1 MAGMGGAGM
10 GAAGR
15 MPGGGVGN
23 PMAGMTGMDPM
34 SMMMEGMMR
43 GGPPGSDGGGGGGN
57 GRPIGPGP
65 PGSADPTAMVSPPP
79 PPYQCLFLLRFPSLR
94 LRWHLFLVLPSQ
106 TFLCFPSDLSIS
118 PLCQRV
124 RISQHGLACMAFLH
138 LYLYVVFLC
147 SRLNGGRLHERQLMQ
162 MMTGMGHGPPGM
174 GGGPPGGR
182 GASTPGRRD
191 RE

>member
-79 PPYQCLFLLRFPSLR
+79 HLTSVSSCCGFRLSVSDGTFSSFFPVRLSSVSPRIYPYLRCASVYASHSTVLLVWRF
-94 LRWHLFLVLPSQ
+94 
-106 TFLCFPSDLSIS
+106 CIY
-118 PLCQRV
+118 
-124 RISQHGLACMAFLH
+124 ICMSFFCVHA
-138 LYLYVVFLC
+138 
-147 SRLNGGRLHERQLMQ
+147 S
-162 MMTGMGHGPPGM
+162 M
-174 GGGPPGGR
+174 GGGCMNV
-182 GASTPGRRD
+182 S
-191 RE
+191 